1 MDRGQRHQTRADSD
15 LFMAAKDKK
24 SSSVQSPTVNSGR
37 LATLPPLY
45 TASDVARQVD
55 TPGTTLPA
63 EPYRSGFRRD
73 YARLIHS
80 PAFRRLQGKAQLFP
94 CQESDFYR
102 NRMSHS
108 LEVAQIAK
116 SIAIKINDQHEY
128 FLKENINTDLVEFAG
143 LAHDLGHAPF
153 GHNGEAELDL
163 QMLEYGGFEGNAQTL
178 RILARLE
185 KKQTIDYPQTAQDPR
200 PLIDGAD
207 ARRGLNLT
215 FRTLASI
222 LKYDKEIPRN
232 GAARRKINSEKKA
245 FKGYGFLEHDLV
257 NQIRENVAG
266 EGVGASI
273 KTIECSIMDIAD
285 DIAYSTYDLE
295 DAFKG
300 GFLSPLSIL
309 AMPDAQKS
317 ELVRKIKARIDES
330 YSDLPTEEREFTI
343 DEYNATLRAIF
354 SGILDVAPPPIGSD
368 GMALDEFNA
377 AVVSV
382 ISSASDSLCKNG
394 YYRTELTSQL
404 VGRFVRAVRVVK
416 FDERRPVLSKVRLD
430 IDAFIAVEILKTVA
444 FDAVIMSSR
453 LKSAENRGRSIIAQI
468 FEQLKDDDGYLLM
481 PEDWRLLIDLNP
493 GDTPWKM
500 RAICDYIAGMTD
512 SYCIE
517 FYDRILGRSAPS
529 IQKQH

>member
-1 MDRGQRHQTRADSD
+1 MGRGQHQIRAGSD
-15 LFMAAKDKK
+15 LFMAARGKK
-24 SSSVQSPTVNSGR
+24 SSSVRSPNVSRGHLTGD
-37 LATLPPLY
+37 APLY
-45 TASDVARQVD
+45 TASDVARQVE

-116 SIAIKINDQHEY
+116 SVAIKINDQHEY
-128 FLKENINTDLVEFAG
+128 FKKENINTDLVEFAG
-143 LAHDLGHAPF
+143 LAHDLGHPPF

-185 KKQTIDYPQTAQDPR
+185 KKQTTDYPQAAQSPR
-200 PLIDGAD
+200 PLIGGVDS
-207 ARRGLNLT
+207 RRGLNLT
-215 FRTLASI
+215 FRSLASI

-232 GAARRKINSEKKA
+232 AQARRKINSEKKA

-257 NQIRENVAG
+257 NQIRNKVAG
-266 EGVGASI
+266 DGVSAPI

-317 ELVRKIKARIDES
+317 ELVRKIKLRIDES
-330 YSDLPTEEREFTI
+330 YSDLPEVDREFTI
-343 DEYNATLRAIF
+343 VEYNATLRAIF
-354 SGILDVAPPPIGSD
+354 SGILDVEPPPIDSD
-368 GMALDEFNA
+368 GINLDEFNA

-382 ISSASDSLCKNG
+382 VSSASDNLCKNG
-394 YYRTELTSQL
+394 YFRTELTSQL
-404 VGRFVRAVRVVK
+404 VGRFVRAVNVVA
-416 FDERRPVLSKVRLD
+416 FDDRRPALSKVRLD
-430 IDAFIAVEILKTVA
+430 IGAFIAVEILKTVA

-468 FEQLKDDDGYLLM
+468 FAELKDDDGYLLM

-493 GDTPWKM
+493 GDTAWKM

>member
-1 MDRGQRHQTRADSD
+1 MVS
-15 LFMAAKDKK
+15 KDKK
-24 SSSVQSPTVNSGR
+24 SSSVRSPKTNKAGSAR
-37 LATLPPLY
+37 PPQLY
-45 TASDVARQVD
+45 TATDLGRQVEL
-55 TPGTTLPA
+55 PGNTLPA
-63 EPYRSGFRRD
+63 EPYRSAFRRD

-94 CQESDFYR
+94 CQESDFFR

-116 SIAIKINDQHEY
+116 SVAIKINDQHDY
-128 FLKENINTDLVEFAG
+128 FSQQNINTDLIEFAG
-143 LAHDLGHAPF
+143 LAHDLGHPPF

-185 KKQTIDYPQTAQDPR
+185 KKQTADYPQSAASPR
-200 PLIDGAD
+200 PVLNAVDS
-207 ARRGLNLT
+207 RRGLNLT
-215 FRTLASI
+215 YRSLASI
-222 LKYDKEIPRN
+222 LKYDREIPRN
-232 GAARRKINSEKKA
+232 AEARRKASSEKKA
-245 FKGYGFLEHDLV
+245 FKGYGFLENDLV
-257 NQIRENVAG
+257 NQIRRNVAG
-266 EGVGASI
+266 ETTSAPI

-300 GFLSPLSIL
+300 SFLNPRSII
-309 AMPDAQKS
+309 AMPDEQKS
-317 ELVRKIKARIDES
+317 TIVRKVKARIDET
-330 YSDLPTEEREFTI
+330 YSDLPATEREFTI
-343 DEYNATLRAIF
+343 VEYNATLRAIF
-354 SGILDVAPPPIGSD
+354 SDILDVQLPAAEGD
-368 GMALDEFNA
+368 GEVYLDEFNA
-377 AVVSV
+377 AIASV
-382 ISSASDSLCKNG
+382 ISSASDNLCKNG
-394 YYRTELTSQL
+394 YFRTEFTSQL
-404 VGRFVRAVRVVK
+404 VGRFVRAVDVVK
-416 FDERRPVLSKVRLD
+416 FDEHRPALSKVRMN

-468 FEQLKDDDGYLLM
+468 FEQLKHDDGYLLM
-481 PEDWRLLIDLNP
+481 PEDWRRLIDLNP
-493 GDTPWKM
+493 GDTGWKM

>member
-1 MDRGQRHQTRADSD
+1 M
-15 LFMAAKDKK
+15 
-24 SSSVQSPTVNSGR
+24 
-37 LATLPPLY
+37 
-45 TASDVARQVD
+45 
-55 TPGTTLPA
+55 PGTTLPT
-63 EPYRSGFRRD
+63 EPYRSDFRRD

-80 PAFRRLQGKAQLFP
+80 PSFRRLQGKAQLFP
-94 CQESDFYR
+94 CQENDFYR

-116 SIAIKINDQHEY
+116 SIAIKINNQHDY
-128 FLKENINTDLVEFAG
+128 FLRDPINTDLVEFAG
-143 LAHDLGHAPF
+143 LAHDLGHPPF

-163 QMLEYGGFEGNAQTL
+163 QMLDYGGFEGNAQTL

-185 KKQTIDYPQTAQDPR
+185 KKQTADYPEATDSPR
-200 PLIDGAD
+200 PFFNGVDS
-207 ARRGLNLT
+207 RRGLNLT
-215 FRTLASI
+215 FRSLASI

-232 GAARRKINSEKKA
+232 GDARRKANSEKKA

-257 NQIRENVAG
+257 GQIRRNVAG
-266 EGVGASI
+266 ADASAPI

-300 GFLSPLSIL
+300 SFLSPLSIL
-309 AMPDAQKS
+309 AMPDEQKNL
-317 ELVRKIKARIDES
+317 LVRKIKSRIDEA
-330 YSDLPTEEREFTI
+330 YADLPSGEREFSI
-343 DEYNATLRAIF
+343 IEYNATLRAIF
-354 SGILDVAPPPIGSD
+354 SGILNVEHPEVDEGIY
-368 GMALDEFNA
+368 LDEFNA

-382 ISSASDSLCKNG
+382 ISSTSDNLCKNG
-394 YYRTELTSQL
+394 YFRSEFTSQL
-404 VGRFVRAVRVVK
+404 VGRFVRAVEVVK
-416 FDERRPVLSKVRLD
+416 FDEKRPALSKVRMN

-468 FEQLKDDDGYLLM
+468 FTELKQDDGYLLM

-493 GDTPWKM
+493 GDTEWKM

>member
-1 MDRGQRHQTRADSD
+1 
-15 LFMAAKDKK
+15 MAAKGKK
-24 SSSVQSPTVNSGR
+24 SSSVRSPNVSRGDLTGV
-37 LATLPPLY
+37 APLY
-45 TASDVARQVD
+45 TASDIARQVE

-116 SIAIKINDQHEY
+116 SVAIKINDQHEY
-128 FLKENINTDLVEFAG
+128 FKKESINTDLVEFAG
-143 LAHDLGHAPF
+143 LAHDLGHPPF

-185 KKQTIDYPQTAQDPR
+185 KKQTTDYPQAAQSPR
-200 PLIDGAD
+200 PLIGGVDS
-207 ARRGLNLT
+207 RRGLNLT
-215 FRTLASI
+215 FRSLASI

-232 GAARRKINSEKKA
+232 AEARRKINSEKKA

-257 NQIRENVAG
+257 NQIRNKVAG
-266 EGVGASI
+266 EGVSAPI

-309 AMPDAQKS
+309 AMPDTQKG
-317 ELVRKIKARIDES
+317 ELVRKIKLRIDES
-330 YSDLPTEEREFTI
+330 YSDLPEVDREFTI
-343 DEYNATLRAIF
+343 VEYNATLRAIF
-354 SGILDVAPPPIGSD
+354 SGILDVEPPPIDSD
-368 GMALDEFNA
+368 GINLDEFNA

-382 ISSASDSLCKNG
+382 VSSASDSLCKNG
-394 YYRTELTSQL
+394 YFRTELTSQL
-404 VGRFVRAVRVVK
+404 VGRFVRAVNVVE
-416 FDERRPVLSKVRLD
+416 FDDRRPALSKVRLD
-430 IDAFIAVEILKTVA
+430 IGAFIAVEILKTVA

-468 FEQLKDDDGYLLM
+468 FAELKDDDGYLLM

-493 GDTPWKM
+493 GDTAWKM